1 MGLDVPG
8 EISIVG
14 FDDLPMA
21 EYTTPA
27 LTTVR
32 MPMAEMAAAGVKA
45 AVDEGED
52 REATTLQILKPTVV
66 VRESSGPAPDRGR

>member
-1 MGLDVPG
+1 
-8 EISIVG
+8 
-14 FDDLPMA
+14 
-21 EYTTPA
+21 
-27 LTTVR
+27 